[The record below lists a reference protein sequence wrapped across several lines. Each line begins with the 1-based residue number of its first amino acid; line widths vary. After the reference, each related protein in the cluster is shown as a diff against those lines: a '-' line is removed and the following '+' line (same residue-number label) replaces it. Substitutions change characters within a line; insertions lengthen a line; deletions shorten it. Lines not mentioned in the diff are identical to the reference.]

1 MWPQAFRAAEQ
12 FNYTVR
18 QFFERLSQVLDL
30 FNIFLSVICARYMLQ
45 LWVATAIIRVCL
57 DEDNMHEQQTL

>member
-30 FNIFLSVICARYMLQ
+30 FNVFLSVISARYMLQ
-45 LWVATAIIRVCL
+45 LCVATAVFRVCL
-57 DEDNMHEQQTL
+57 DEDNMHGHQTL